1 MDLVSQ
7 NLLMTSGGKKDP
19 VYLDDVFSTYL
30 YKGNGAAQEINNG
43 IKLSNNNAGNGINF
57 DETCFNL
64 KFDASTIQKTSELIW
79 QPNSTLPY
87 STLKPLPHPFSSISD
102 LAGEMAVHNH
112 GKTGL
117 IGKKQLFDEVLLLDD
132 SLMDHFILHVKN
144 HIEEPTRDSAQ
155 LIADIRCWTSWLSN
169 GIKI

>member
-1 MDLVSQ
+1 MKQ
-7 NLLMTSGGKKDP
+7 NITINADHNFPYLGK
-19 VYLDDVFSTYL
+19 
-30 YKGNGAAQEINNG
+30 G
-43 IKLSNNNAGNGINF
+43 ISFN
-57 DETCFNL
+57 ETCFNL
-64 KFDASTIQKTSELIW
+64 KFDSSIIQKTSELIW

-102 LAGEMAVHNH
+102 LANEMAVHNH

-144 HIEEPTRDSAQ
+144 HIEQPTRESAQ
-155 LIADIRCWTSWLSN
+155 LIADVRCWICN
-169 GIKI
+169 ME

>member
-1 MDLVSQ
+1 MKH
-7 NLLMTSGGKKDP
+7 NITINTEHNFP
-19 VYLDDVFSTYL
+19 YL
-30 YKGNGAAQEINNG
+30 
-43 IKLSNNNAGNGINF
+43 GNGINF

-64 KFDASTIQKTSELIW
+64 KFDASIIQKTSELIW

-102 LAGEMAVHNH
+102 LAGEMAVHNQ

-132 SLMDHFILHVKN
+132 SLMDHFILHLSLI
-144 HIEEPTRDSAQ
+144 HI
-155 LIADIRCWTSWLSN
+155 
-169 GIKI
+169 